1 MCSRL
6 SVYTPR
12 RFREGINNDVMEQT
26 AINFEQG
33 LALNPSLKLSERI
46 ANAKSAINTWLNA
59 KSEFYS
65 RIAEFSVSRRTAIR
79 IGIVLPTLMSVAV
92 IAVIEAPI
100 AAITAAT
107 AAAWIVYRLNKSE
120 KGGAE

>member
-1 MCSRL
+1 
-6 SVYTPR
+6 
-12 RFREGINNDVMEQT
+12 MEQT